1 MRAFKGDLLRTTRS
15 VTFSTH
21 TGVQAPGTL
30 CLVAEVK
37 WVGSDTDLV
46 RLLYEEHECD
56 VWLGDFS
63 LELVSPGEERVMREG
78 R

>member
-1 MRAFKGDLLRTTRS
+1 MRAFKGDLLRTKRA
-15 VTFSTH
+15 VTFSAH

-37 WVGSDTDLV
+37 WVGRDTDLV
-46 RLLYEEHECD
+46 RMLYEEHECD
-56 VWLGDFS
+56 IWLDDFN
-63 LELVSPGEERVMREG
+63 LELVSPGEERIMREG